1 LKSLFTLRKW
11 LTVDEAAKHLSV
23 LFDEPV
29 ANAELLRL
37 ALEGELRLS
46 VLFVNHA
53 RAKRG
58 RIVSVDEARTI
69 ESAGPNGEK
78 IFTLQGEFIDDGRV
92 MELES
97 EIQILTGV
105 FDLPMVGA
113 EELDVEHEY
122 QMLTGGPAVELT
134 VLTGAFVCNDDVYWQ
149 VQEHYSKNEYMTAED
164 LKKPW
169 DNPKNFYPAGK
180 LPDDVV
186 YVVRPTA
193 LSDLLAKVQATQ
205 GGASSVQKDSER
217 AQAATKRAGGR
228 RMSDLWPSWVAELVF
243 HIHENGFPAGE
254 GAVGQDALIATVETS
269 LIQRGGEAPSRT
281 TVQGT
286 VRAVLARYRSV
297 GK

>member
-1 LKSLFTLRKW
+1 VQKNLTLS
-11 LTVDEAAKHLSV
+11 TS
-23 LFDEPV
+23 
-29 ANAELLRL
+29 
-37 ALEGELRLS
+37 
-46 VLFVNHA
+46 
-53 RAKRG
+53 
-58 RIVSVDEARTI
+58 I
-69 ESAGPNGEK
+69 
-78 IFTLQGEFIDDGRV
+78 
-92 MELES
+92 
-97 EIQILTGV
+97 
-105 FDLPMVGA
+105 
-113 EELDVEHEY
+113 
-122 QMLTGGPAVELT
+122 
-134 VLTGAFVCNDDVYWQ
+134 
-149 VQEHYSKNEYMTAED
+149 
-164 LKKPW
+164 KKPW